1 MSLRTSI
8 LLSTALRPVGMFISI
23 IYTPLL
29 LSYLGQE
36 QYGIWVTILS
46 VINWINYFDVGIGN
60 GYRNQLTDALENR
73 DDDAVAALTRTA
85 YMLLT
90 GVVSVVFVVGMALVL
105 LLDVNSFFS
114 TELSIKV
121 VLGISLAFVCV
132 NFVAA
137 LCKPQLFALQHAEL
151 VSLMTVVTNGLT
163 LLFIAGLNAAMPR
176 SMELV
181 AVCVGMAGL
190 ITNAVFSLISW
201 KSAKGLRPSRG
212 PLDRSNVRS
221 ICFLGVKFFLVQ
233 ISALILYTT
242 DNLII
247 MGCLG
252 AASVTAYSTTYNAFG
267 AVGSLAT
274 AALSP
279 MWSKVTQAAAKGDY
293 AWVSKALK
301 KSLLA
306 MFPFVVIFAVL
317 AVGFKPIARIWLG
330 TELDYVAGLIPCMA
344 LYYILF
350 LVGSVLSSVAN
361 GLGRTKMQ
369 LITGLAGAVINIPLS
384 VALCL
389 VARLDATG
397 VLVATIA
404 TMLVSNVV
412 VYVDLAK
419 YLKTKVN
426 ELAYMVGA

>member
-60 GYRNQLTDALENR
+60 GYRNKLTDALENN
-73 DDDAVAALTRTA
+73 DDGSVAALTRTA
-85 YMLLT
+85 YMLLA
-90 GVVSVVFVVGMALVL
+90 GVVGIVFVVGMILVL
-105 LLDVNSFFS
+105 SLDVNAFFN
-114 TELSIKV
+114 TDLSIKA
-121 VLGISLAFVCV
+121 VLGVSLAFVCI

-151 VSLMTVVTNGLT
+151 VSLMAVSVNGLT
-163 LLFIAGLNAAMPR
+163 LLFIASLNACLPR
-176 SMELV
+176 SMLLV
-181 AVCVGMAGL
+181 AISVGMAGL
-190 ITNAVFSLISW
+190 ITNIVFSAISW
-201 KSAKGLRPSRG
+201 KSHKGLRPSRG
-212 PLDRSNVRS
+212 PLDRANVMS

-279 MWSKVTQAAAKGDY
+279 MWSKVTQTAANGDFS
-293 AWVSKALK
+293 WIMKALK

-306 MFPFVVIFAVL
+306 MVPFALVFGVL
-317 AVGFKPIARIWLG
+317 AFAFKPIAKIWLG
-330 TELDYVAGLIPCMA
+330 TELNYVPGLIPCMA
-344 LYYILF
+344 IYYTLF
-350 LVGSVLSSVAN
+350 LIGSVLSSIAN
-361 GLGRTKMQ
+361 GLGRTRVQ

-384 VALCL
+384 VFLCL
-389 VARLDATG
+389 VVKLDATG
-397 VLVATIA
+397 VLLATIL
-404 TMLVSNVV
+404 TMAVSNVAV
-412 VYVDLAK
+412 CVDLAMF
-419 YLKTKVN
+419 LKTKMHGASA
-426 ELAYMVGA
+426 EVGA

>member
-1 MSLRTSI
+1 MSLRASI

-60 GYRNQLTDALENR
+60 GYRNQLTEALEKH
-73 DDDAVAALTRTA
+73 DDSSVAALTRTA
-85 YMLLT
+85 YMLLS
-90 GVVSVVFVVGMALVL
+90 GVVSVVFIVGMLLVL
-105 LLDVNSFFS
+105 LLDCNSFFN
-114 TELSIKV
+114 TDLPIKL

-151 VSLMTVVTNGLT
+151 VSLMTVVTNGLS
-163 LLFIAGLNAAMPR
+163 LMFIAGLNAGMPR
-176 SMELV
+176 SMEFV
-181 AVCVGMAGL
+181 AICVGMAGL
-190 ITNAVFSLISW
+190 ITNIVFSLVSW
-201 KSAKGLRPSRG
+201 RSAKGLRPSCG
-212 PLDRSNVRS
+212 SIDRSNVRN
-221 ICFLGVKFFLVQ
+221 ICTLGVKFFLVQ
-233 ISALILYTT
+233 IAALILFTT
-242 DNLII
+242 DNMVI

-279 MWSKVTQAAAKGDY
+279 MWSKVTQASAKGDY
-293 AWVSKALK
+293 AWVAKALN

-306 MFPFVVIFAVL
+306 TLPFVVVFIAL
-317 AVGFKPIARIWLG
+317 ASVFRPLARIWLG
-330 TELDYVAGLIPCMA
+330 QELEYAAGLIPCMA

-350 LVGSVLSSVAN
+350 ISSSVLSSVAN
-361 GLGRTKMQ
+361 GLGRINVQ
-369 LITGLAGAVINIPLS
+369 LVAGLAGAAINIPLS
-384 VALCL
+384 IAFCL
-389 VARLDATG
+389 FTDLDTAG
-397 VLVATIA
+397 VLIPTIA
-404 TMLVSNVV
+404 SMAITNIAN
-412 VYVDLAK
+412 YIDLK
-419 YLKTKVN
+419 RFLKSKVG
-426 ELAYMVGA
+426 ESSGMAGA